1 MLSVPHMIADGFKQI
16 LAIGMDTGIQFKQLL
31 DAQNAQSSA
40 PAQNAPAQANAANA
54 PQAAAA
60 PEPEPVEEAVSMG
73 GLFD

>member
-1 MLSVPHMIADGFKQI
+1 MIAEGFKQI

-31 DAQNAQSSA
+31 DAQNAQASGPSPSA
-40 PAQNAPAQANAANA
+40 PAQAAAATKA